1 MFEDALKNKQK
12 HVLNKVES
20 KGVHN
25 KKNIV
30 SNEEINHQ

>member
-12 HVLNKVES
+12 HVLNKVKS

-25 KKNIV
+25 KKTLLV
-30 SNEEINHQ
+30 MRK